1 MSVFRVFFF
10 LLAFSG
16 TAFFA
21 NATFK
26 RIPGTNV
33 ELDLPGKKFK
43 IHPDSF
49 FVHWGTSDFLSVIL
63 YDGVSIS
70 KQLQILTK
78 DNLNKNASPCHE
90 IVDTVFGNYKARFAY
105 FTDVDARIGAMRMVF
120 GDERQSTVLSARFP
134 FADQSLT
141 QKIRK
146 IFFSIRFTAL
156 TQEQLFAEVSR
167 ITYDLKR
174 GVFKYAGREDRMC
187 LFTPY
192 GQTGTDVS
200 STIQLFW
207 NNYHDSLSVEE
218 MYRYTTISLR
228 HLGYRSFH
236 VENNKVTSAE
246 AWSVLKSSGKVNFDE
261 ETFDFTIEVRKKSG
275 YNLVIVAINPT
286 DNPFF
291 LKEQNLFIESIKV
304 N

>member
-1 MSVFRVFFF
+1 MSVFRWLVLFFVLF
-10 LLAFSG
+10 TCSHQ
-16 TAFFA
+16 A

-33 ELDLPGKKFK
+33 ELDLPSKKFK

-49 FVHWGTSDFLSVIL
+49 FVHWGTRDYLSVIL
-63 YDGVSIS
+63 FDGVSIAR
-70 KQLQILTK
+70 QFEILTK

-90 IVDTVFGNYKARFAY
+90 IFDTTFGNFKARFAY
-105 FTDVDARIGAMRMVF
+105 FTDVDAQVGAMRLVF
-120 GDERQSTVLSARFP
+120 GDEKQSTVLSARFP
-134 FADQSLT
+134 FADKNLT
-141 QKIRK
+141 KKIRS
-146 IFFSIRFTAL
+146 IIFSIRFTSF

-167 ITYDLKR
+167 ISYDLKR
-174 GVFKYAGREDRMC
+174 GVFKYAGRQDHLC

-236 VENNKVTSAE
+236 AE
-246 AWSVLKSSGKVNFDE
+246 SNSVSSDAVWSVLKTAGKVNFEE
-261 ETFDFTIEVRKKSG
+261 ETFDYAIEVRKKAG
-275 YNLVIVAINPT
+275 YNLVVVGINPT

-291 LKEQNLFIESIKV
+291 LKEQKLFIESIKV